1 LRGAGDDTTGG
12 FFSPARPLAFAKLV
26 GLSTPSTLSLSLK
39 LATQEVKP
47 PRLLPDAK
55 AQA

>member
-1 LRGAGDDTTGG
+1 LASLRHQ
-12 FFSPARPLAFAKLV
+12 
-26 GLSTPSTLSLSLK
+26 LSLSLSLSLK

-47 PRLLPDAK
+47 PRLLPHAK